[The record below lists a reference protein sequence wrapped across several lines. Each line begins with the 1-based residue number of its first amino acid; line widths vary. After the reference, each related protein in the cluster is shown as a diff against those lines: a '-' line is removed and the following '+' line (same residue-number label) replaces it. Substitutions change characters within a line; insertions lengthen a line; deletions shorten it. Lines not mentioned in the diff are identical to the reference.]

1 MALAQDHTASEYSV
15 NISSMQLALPA
26 GMVEGAG
33 QGLPAGQAQSWNPS
47 LVSLAQKT
55 SMSS

>member
-15 NISSMQLALPA
+15 NISSMQMTLPI
-26 GMVEGAG
+26 GMVEGAAPG
-33 QGLPAGQAQSWNPS
+33 PSAGQEQSWNPS

-55 SMSS
+55 S